1 MNMQKIWLNS
11 CAFMVVLMI
20 FVGGLTRLT
29 DSGLS
34 MVEWNPVTGIIPPLT
49 TQAWEKEFSSYKTSP
64 EYKKLNIN
72 FTLDDFKNI
81 FWLEFI
87 HRILG
92 RITGLLIILPA
103 IFFGLKKQLRTPI
116 PYITMCL
123 LVIFQ
128 GVIGWYMV
136 KSGLVDNPHV
146 SHYRLALHLIL
157 AILLYSVITW
167 EFFRY
172 NKSFSSSG
180 SDPKTDN
187 NVIDSLL
194 KHENEGG
201 KNNDGLLTLLL
212 IYMQIFLGG
221 LVAGLDAG
229 LLYNEFPLMGEKFIP
244 TELELSWNMFN
255 DPASVQFLHRNM
267 AYIVVFSVFILA
279 GKIFK
284 YNKNL
289 AFILIAIV
297 TIQFL
302 LGIFTLL
309 YIVPISLALAHQLF
323 AVLLLRTI
331 LYIIFERRNHE

>member
-1 MNMQKIWLNS
+1 
-11 CAFMVVLMI
+11 MVVLMI

-34 MVEWNPVTGIIPPLT
+34 IVEWKPVSGIIPPLNT
-49 TQAWEKEFSSYKTSP
+49 ESWEKEFSSYKTSP
-64 EYKKLNIN
+64 EYQKLNAN

-92 RITGLLIILPA
+92 RITGLIIIFPA
-103 IFFGLKKQLRTPI
+103 IFFGIKNQLRKPM
-116 PYITMCL
+116 PYVSMSL

-157 AILLYSVITW
+157 ATLLYSVIMW
-167 EFFRY
+167 ENFLV
-172 NKSFSSSG
+172 
-180 SDPKTDN
+180 TN
-187 NVIDSLL
+187 NTVSIRRFARLDY
-194 KHENEGG
+194 GII
-201 KNNDGLLTLLL
+201 TLLL
-212 IYMQIFLGG
+212 IYTQIFLGA

-229 LLYNEFPLMGEKFIP
+229 MIYNEFPMMDGKFIP
-244 TELELSWNMFN
+244 TEFELSWNMLN
-255 DPASVQFLHRNM
+255 DPVSVQFLHRNM

-279 GKIFK
+279 AKTFK

-289 AFILIAIV
+289 AFILISIV
-297 TIQFL
+297 LIQFL

-309 YIVPISLALAHQLF
+309 YIIPINLALAHQLF
-323 AVLLLRTI
+323 AVLLLSVV
-331 LYIIFERRNHE
+331 LYIIFERRAS